1 MKPGKEEKQMAKKT
15 TADEIRSLAEQ
26 LISIA
31 ERLEGDDKQQKK
43 ESAAKT
49 ISYTDIRKILAD
61 KSRAGHTAEIRE
73 ILEKHGAAKLSAI
86 DPKEYE
92 AILKEAEVL

>member
-1 MKPGKEEKQMAKKT
+1 MAKKKQ
-15 TADEIRSLAEQ
+15 TADELRSLAEQ

-31 ERLEGDDKQQKK
+31 DRLDQEKPEPKAEKPAK
-43 ESAAKT
+43 E

-61 KSRAGHTAEIRE
+61 KSRAGHTAEIKE
-73 ILEKHGAAKLSAI
+73 ILTKHGASKLSEI
-86 DPKEYE
+86 DPKEYA

>member
-1 MKPGKEEKQMAKKT
+1 MAKKT
-15 TADEIRSLAEQ
+15 TAEEIRGLAEQ

-31 ERLEGDDKQQKK
+31 DRLEGESKQQKS

-61 KSRAGHTAEIRE
+61 KSRAGHTAEIRD

>member
-1 MKPGKEEKQMAKKT
+1 MAKKKQA
-15 TADEIRSLAEQ
+15 ADELRSLAEQ

-31 ERLEGDDKQQKK
+31 DRLDQEKPEPKAEKPAK
-43 ESAAKT
+43 E

-61 KSRAGHTAEIRE
+61 KSRAGHTAEIKE
-73 ILEKHGAAKLSAI
+73 ILTKHGAGKLSEI
-86 DPKEYE
+86 DPKEYA